1 MKQRILI
8 ASNDQEVIEELSYIL
23 NTLDYNTTVK
33 QLKTIWVVHIPEDEF
48 HNALMTLAP
57 FVEVKGCPE
66 NLFWAF
72 NNKKQGT
79 FENVIAVANSSS
91 IEEFIQ
97 NIKDLANK
105 GLTQ

>member
-8 ASNDQEVIEELSYIL
+8 ASNDQEIIEELSYLL

-33 QLKTIWVVHIPEDEF
+33 QLKTIWVVHIPENEF
-48 HNALMTLAP
+48 HKALMTLAP
-57 FVEVKGCPE
+57 FVEVKGSPE